1 MSFFSKGAVIVV
13 LAFLFGCRDK
23 KQDIVRIVL
32 PEDFMPVAV
41 KCEAV
46 GIHTPGY
53 EYGIRVVDSVVFV
66 TDMEG
71 DYVFSAY
78 DLRPGGGSADL
89 IKSSDSMDRIALVQ
103 FIQVDFASNRMTLYD
118 GQRCKM
124 AVLTLDSLRGKAPQE
139 LVGMKSSKLLSI
151 PGGCSG
157 IVPLSN
163 GNFAGLNNDRRVAE
177 RLTIFDGDGKVIKRV
192 GNYFRSERD
201 TFPDSGNSYAYTG
214 DITAAGDRIVVTNK
228 ITDQI
233 EFYDLEGNLLRVV
246 RGPKGFA
253 PEITMEVDE
262 VPEATIMEFG
272 LPRMADPYFVPE
284 VNYKMNER
292 SNEAY
297 FIPRL
302 IGDELWTIYM
312 GTPVYREGRS
322 VFPYTQILTYSKNG
336 DPRRQILVNCYLY
349 DFDVDPVTRTVYAVA
364 QTAAG
369 KTSVV
374 RFSY

>member
-13 LAFLFGCRDK
+13 LAFLFGCQNK

-46 GIHTPGY
+46 GIHPPGY

-103 FIQVDFASNRMTLYD
+103 FIQVDSASNRMTLYD
-118 GQRCKM
+118 EQKWKM
-124 AVLTLDSLRGKAPQE
+124 VVLTLDSLRGKAPQE

-151 PGGCSG
+151 PGNYSG
-157 IVPLSN
+157 VVPLSN

-246 RGPKGFA
+246 RGPNGFG
-253 PEITMEVDE
+253 PEISVQIGE
-262 VPEATIMEFG
+262 VPEPTIGEFG
-272 LPRMADPYFVPE
+272 IPRMIDPFYTPD

-292 SNEAY
+292 TREAY
-297 FIPRL
+297 FVPRL
-302 IGDELWTIYM
+302 VGDELWTVYM
-312 GTPVYREGRS
+312 GTPMYREGRGTM
-322 VFPYTQILTYSKNG
+322 PYTQILTYSKNG
-336 DPRRQILVNCYLY
+336 DPRNQIMVPCYIF